1 MQIMSQ
7 GVQEFSWDQ
16 LRSDNEQLGKD
27 GKEGKTFLATMSASY
42 KGRVCGKAVAIKR
55 KAPVAVKTFK
65 SSKSSKKIL
74 AEANMQQT
82 CAMVDASPNNLGV
95 HLKEEYIVMQALLS
109 LPAETYRNQD
119 MPETLQYMVCA
130 LMART
135 DKAGIMHGDMNALS
149 C

>member
-1 MQIMSQ
+1 MS
-7 GVQEFSWDQ
+7 V
-16 LRSDNEQLGKD
+16 
-27 GKEGKTFLATMSASY
+27 ASLCVHTLMTY
-42 KGRVCGKAVAIKR
+42 VLPHIVFH
-55 KAPVAVKTFK
+55 VKLDT
-65 SSKSSKKIL
+65 
-74 AEANMQQT
+74 
-82 CAMVDASPNNLGV
+82 ASPNILGV
-95 HLKEEYIVMQALLS
+95 HLKEKYIVMQALHS